1 MMRQLKML
9 PTEKRRIDCMCVVR
23 AIHTM
28 PLLDEPAQI
37 SRIWEKKRMQGE
49 ALAKIEP
56 LAREISERN
65 GGVFPGEK
73 MLGKMGYGCLIS
85 PISRNGGFV
94 AFRERI
100 GAKAPPS
107 NVHPTSA
114 PLKDAARVE
123 EELGRIAEADNGIFP
138 TWTRLKELKRYDLVR
153 AMTKYHGGYFNF
165 KKKIRKKVEVRT
177 GADALA
183 MGRNF
188 DKRLADVLRVNG
200 GKIPTRDTM
209 LRQGF
214 GDFLSAMYRRKTTI
228 SKLRADAGQE
238 SGMRKGKESLASR
251 KMRVEAAR
259 RMMEAERIV
268 VLPGEGWPGWKGK
281 YSRLHAAIHRHG
293 GLNRFKEEIGPLGL
307 DKTWLRIYCDWEKM
321 KSALVV
327 IIGRKGHL
335 PTLEWFADNPMRR
348 LELESIYTYH
358 GNLWKVRMKMEAL
371 GLTPQVYPLPGRKTH
386 VCKRNKGM
394 VIL

>member
-1 MMRQLKML
+1 
-9 PTEKRRIDCMCVVR
+9 
-23 AIHTM
+23 M

-37 SRIWEKKRMQGE
+37 SRIWEKKRRQDE

-73 MLGKMGYGCLIS
+73 MLVKMGHGGIIS
-85 PISRNGGFV
+85 PINKNGGFV
-94 AFRERI
+94 AFRKRI

-107 NVHPTSA
+107 NVNPTSA
-114 PLKDAARVE
+114 PLKDAARVK
-123 EELGRIAEADNGIFP
+123 EELDRIAEADNGIFP
-138 TWTRLKELKRYDLVR
+138 TWTRLKELKRYDLVH
-153 AMTKYHGGYFNF
+153 AITDYHGGYFNF

-183 MGRNF
+183 IDKNF
-188 DKRLADVLRVNG
+188 NKRLADVLRVNG

-214 GDFLSAMYRRKTTI
+214 GDFVSAMYKRKMTI
-228 SKLRADAGQE
+228 SGLRANARQE
-238 SGMRKGKESLASR
+238 SGMRRGAESLAR
-251 KMRVEAAR
+251 RENRVEAAR
-259 RMMEAERIV
+259 RMMEAERIM
-268 VLPGEGWPGWKGK
+268 VLPGKGWPGWKGK
-281 YSRLHAAIHRHG
+281 YSKLHAAIHRYD

-307 DKTWLRIYCDWEKM
+307 GKAGLEIYRDWEKM
-321 KSALVV
+321 KNALTA
-327 IIGRKGHL
+327 IIERKGHL

-386 VCKRNKGM
+386 VYKRNKGM
-394 VIL
+394 VMLEDPPGRQG